1 MTSIAVFVQNNGRE
15 YGSTKSRVIKCAEHF
30 VLSDFL
36 MFDIPMPTE
45 DMYVTEP
52 GGKPY
57 FKDSPIHFNVSHSGK
72 YWICAMALAP
82 VGVDVQQHIHG
93 KNYAKIA
100 DRFFTTDEVDYLFA
114 NDYQDFYKIWAA
126 KESYVKFT
134 GTGIAENFNK
144 FSVTTK
150 TQIRNKINKAHIAF
164 IDIDPEYSCA
174 LCVGREFSYVRV
186 NENIL

>member
-30 VLSDFL
+30 VLSGVKL
-36 MFDIPMPTE
+36 PTE

-72 YWICAMALAP
+72 YWICAMALEP
-82 VGVDVQQHIHG
+82 VGIDIQQHVAG
-93 KNYAKIA
+93 KNYQKIA
-100 DRFFTTDEVDYLFA
+100 DRFFAPEERDYLFA
-114 NDYQDFYKIWAA
+114 NDYRDFYKIWAA

-134 GTGIAENFNK
+134 GTGIAKNFDK
-144 FSVTTK
+144 FSVATK
-150 TQIRNKINKAHIAF
+150 TQILNKINKAHVSF
-164 IDIDPEYSCA
+164 INIDPEYSCA
-174 LCVGREFSYVRV
+174 LCAGREFEYVRFD
-186 NENIL
+186 ENIM